1 MKLKELKMIDIQF
14 LGLVNATLQA
24 ATLLFIAALGELIA
38 EKSGVLNLGVEG
50 MISIGAVSGFITAIN
65 TENLFLS
72 IIVGIVS
79 ASLFSSIHAF
89 VTVILKQDQTV
100 SGLILT
106 ILGLSLSSLI
116 GKKYVGK
123 KLNTKLEG
131 VFDIENPSNILE
143 IILGQNIIF
152 YIAIILMIVTA
163 FVLKR
168 TMFGRRIEAIGE
180 DLKSADSM
188 GLKIGKTQFIATCVG
203 GAFAGLSGVY
213 LTLSYVPY
221 WTDGMTSGRGWIAL
235 ALVIFGGWK
244 PYRTAFGALLFGFLE
259 ALGPRLQ
266 TYGFEMSPY
275 IVKITPYVITI
286 LVLIVL
292 TILKNGNTGA
302 PKNIGIPFFRENR

>member
-1 MKLKELKMIDIQF
+1 MIDVQ
-14 LGLVNATLQA
+14 LMGLLNATLQA
-24 ATLLFIAALGELIA
+24 ATLLLIAALGELIT
-38 EKSGVLNLGVEG
+38 EKSGILNLGVEG
-50 MISIGAVSGFITAIN
+50 MISVGAVSGFIIAIN
-65 TENLFLS
+65 TENLFLAV
-72 IIVGIVS
+72 IVGVLS
-79 ASLFSSIHAF
+79 ASAFSSIHAF
-89 VTVILKQDQTV
+89 VTVVLKQDQTV

-116 GKKYVGK
+116 GKPYVGK
-123 KLNTKLEG
+123 KLEVKLESLI
-131 VFDIENPSNILE
+131 DIAEPSNIFQVL
-143 IILGQNIIF
+143 LNQNLIF
-152 YIAIILMIVTA
+152 YIAFLLMIFTA
-163 FVLKR
+163 YILKK

-188 GLKIGKTQFIATCVG
+188 GLKIAKTQFIATCVG

-275 IVKITPYVITI
+275 IVKITPYIITI
-286 LVLIVL
+286 LVLVFL
-292 TILKNGNTGA
+292 TIIKNGNTDA